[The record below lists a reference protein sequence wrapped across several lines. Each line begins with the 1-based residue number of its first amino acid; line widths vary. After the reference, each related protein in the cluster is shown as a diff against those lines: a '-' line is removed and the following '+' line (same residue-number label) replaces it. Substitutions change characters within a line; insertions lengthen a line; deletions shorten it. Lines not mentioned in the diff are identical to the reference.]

1 MTNSKEQSARGLPV
15 IVTSCTEQ
23 PCAPGSMTP
32 VAPALPSPMTRSTPR
47 SSWLKFVPSTTGTW
61 PFRCLV
67 KSSMGIGAEASWN
80 FGLWG
85 ARRMTGRT
93 AAAAP
98 VVNTALAPTTTFG

>member
-47 SSWLKFVPSTTGTW
+47 SSWLKLVPSTTGTW
-61 PFRCLV
+61 PFTCLV
-67 KSSMGIGAEASWN
+67 KSSIGMGALGSWN
-80 FGLWG
+80 FGALG
-85 ARRMTGRT
+85 TRRMTGLT
-93 AAAAP
+93 AAPEGNSAR
-98 VVNTALAPTTTFG
+98 APTTTFG

>member
-1 MTNSKEQSARGLPV
+1 VPN
-15 IVTSCTEQ
+15 IVTSWTEQ
-23 PCAPGSMTP
+23 PCAPGSITA
-32 VAPALPSPMTRSTPR
+32 VAPGLPRPTTRSTPR

-80 FGLWG
+80 LGLLG

-93 AAAAP
+93 AVAP
-98 VVNTALAPTTTFG
+98 ANSALAPTTTFG